1 MSEKVWDKNIED
13 GDALSE
19 AVGYMYRYRC
29 NSTRKQL
36 KKWTLDY
43 IKETLGVKVVK
54 DYQNG
59 KKYDYEEVGA
69 ACRTVEIGCPVGVL
83 KDRIDKGL
91 KQIKSDT
98 LAARERSIESAKN
111 LKNKPKVDPN
121 SKFDYQLSE
130 YMYKINSEIDKLVE
144 FPKIK
149 KKDWFNSEQWFKSQN
164 IKPEFAVEIMN
175 DVNPTLNELKEAL
188 EGECEQLVE
197 AYDFLKRR
205 YHTRLIEF
213 ISEIVEVAKRYS
225 NKKILTKTGKKKKEK
240 PTTPAM
246 IIKKL
251 PHLEKFDNFDDFNNL
266 TSIDPKEIIG
276 ASTLYVYNTISRLIC
291 LYVASS
297 TQGLS
302 VKGAS
307 ITGYDKKKSFIKKL
321 RNPKHSIYMIQKS
334 IKKYALEHVKGVK
347 TVEKSIRPRLNKNCI
362 ILKVF

>member
-1 MSEKVWDKNIED
+1 MSEKMWDTNTPAD
-13 GDALSE
+13 DAPFR
-19 AVGYMYRYRC
+19 AVSYMYRYRC

-36 KKWTLDY
+36 KRWTLDY
-43 IKETLGVKVVK
+43 IKETLGAKAVK

-91 KQIKSDT
+91 KQIKRDT
-98 LAARERSIESAKN
+98 LATRERSIESAKN
-111 LKNKPKVDPN
+111 LKNKPKIDPKE
-121 SKFDYQLSE
+121 KFDYQLSE
-130 YMYKINSEIDKLVE
+130 YMHKINSEIDKLVE

-164 IKPEFAVEIMN
+164 IRPEFAVEIMN
-175 DVNPTLNELKEAL
+175 NVNPTLNELKEAL

-213 ISEIVEVAKRYS
+213 ISEIVEVAKKYS
-225 NKKILTKTGKKKKEK
+225 NRRILTKAGKRKKKKS
-240 PTTPAM
+240 TTPAM
-246 IIKKL
+246 IVKKL
-251 PHLEKFDNFDDFNNL
+251 PYLEKFDDFNL

-276 ASTLYVYNTISRLIC
+276 ASTLYVYNTVSRLIC

-307 ITGYDKKKSFIKKL
+307 ITGYDKGKSLIKKL
-321 RNPKHSIYMIQKS
+321 RNPKHSVFMVQKS
-334 IKKYALEHVKGVK
+334 IKKYALEHVKDVK